1 MNPEPATRPGE
12 VLAPRTPLPEPVPAA
27 APPHPRLRGSLV
39 PTSRRRRRLAPGV
52 KWGLLAA
59 AAVALAFAIAQAF
72 TPEPVAVEVGVVSR
86 GPLRVTVNEDGRTR
100 VADRFVVT
108 APLAGT
114 LARIELQ
121 PGDTIRRGEP
131 VARIVPLPSPLLD
144 PRSRAEA
151 EARVSAAVSGRRQA
165 QAAAAGARAAAEQAG
180 RDAAR
185 ERMLLSGGATAARSA
200 EEADLA
206 ERMRREELASA
217 EFGVTIADAELQLAR
232 AALRRFADPAA
243 AGNQQFV
250 VQAPVDGR
258 VLRVIQESEGAVAAG
273 TPLLEM
279 GDPQAIESV
288 VDVLSTD
295 AVKVTPGATV
305 YLEGWGGD
313 SVLTGHVH
321 RVEPSAFTRVSALGV
336 EEQRVNVVVHF
347 DGPPARW
354 GTLGDG
360 YRVEARIVV
369 WEDDDVLQVPA
380 GAVFRHGDGWAVYV
394 VEGGRAR
401 LQPVTL
407 GRRSEAAAQVLGGIA
422 DGAPVVL
429 YPGDAVRDNQRVV
442 SLGA

>member
-1 MNPEPATRPGE
+1 
-12 VLAPRTPLPEPVPAA
+12 
-27 APPHPRLRGSLV
+27 
-39 PTSRRRRRLAPGV
+39 
-52 KWGLLAA
+52 
-59 AAVALAFAIAQAF
+59 
-72 TPEPVAVEVGVVSR
+72 
-86 GPLRVTVNEDGRTR
+86 
-100 VADRFVVT
+100 
-108 APLAGT
+108 
-114 LARIELQ
+114 
-121 PGDTIRRGEP
+121 
-131 VARIVPLPSPLLD
+131 
-144 PRSRAEA
+144 
-151 EARVSAAVSGRRQA
+151 
-165 QAAAAGARAAAEQAG
+165 
-180 RDAAR
+180 
-185 ERMLLSGGATAARSA
+185 MLLSVGATAARSA